1 MQGWWGGSGDA
12 PEPEQGQ
19 RGTSDAPERHKH
31 ELGLSA
37 QGPSLQGADSM
48 SGRVSARVTE
58 VRAALGGAGAPAG
71 PLSQEETR
79 IHWAED
85 LEAVAVQAARARASG
100 HGPGRRGE
108 RVVPERGGRD

>member
-1 MQGWWGGSGDA
+1 
-12 PEPEQGQ
+12 
-19 RGTSDAPERHKH
+19 
-31 ELGLSA
+31 
-37 QGPSLQGADSM
+37 M

-58 VRAALGGAGAPAG
+58 VRAALGGAGAPDG

-79 IHWAED
+79 MHWPED
-85 LEAVAVQAARARASG
+85 LEAVAVQASRARASG